1 MRVYIALGISLGI
14 GLLIGLQR
22 ERTEPRLGGIRT
34 FPLNALFGTS
44 CGLLKRSISPPKN
57 PAQLTSALVFG
68 AIYAVA
74 LPGSAAVKQHF
85 GRVGLYAV
93 SAVSGLADLDAVA
106 VATSR
111 QLSTN
116 GLDPNDAWRM
126 FLIASPANLV
136 FKTAA
141 ASILGGRRFAI
152 AVSLLSGLAM
162 AGGLAILILCPT

>member
-57 PAQLTSALVFG
+57 PAQLISALVFG

-74 LPGSAAVKQHF
+74 LLGSAAVKQHF

-106 VATSR
+106 VAASR
-111 QLSTN
+111 QLSSKIRLKSVGFFSRN
-116 GLDPNDAWRM
+116 FCRFFGC
-126 FLIASPANLV
+126 FL
-136 FKTAA
+136 F
-141 ASILGGRRFAI
+141 
-152 AVSLLSGLAM
+152 
-162 AGGLAILILCPT
+162 